1 MRHSPALLAL
11 ALLAAAP
18 VLARGVQPAFSGPSR
33 VVGDGTG
40 VVRLELRWKG
50 AAPRVEASAG
60 EVASVA
66 PAGED
71 TWTVDFV
78 PPRVATPLEVV
89 LRARGS
95 KAAGARFSLHVE
107 PPEPPVQRASG
118 PLALTAPVLV
128 AGGRASRISVSA
140 ADEGLQLWVSSG
152 SAGRFTREAEALT
165 APYSPPQEA
174 YPQAVIAAVTDAAG
188 ELRDWAVLAVHGVGE
203 VEAVTE
209 PRASVRFRIGGETFG
224 PVRTDTSGRTRM
236 KVRAPPGEHQAL
248 AVVTD
253 RIGNVRESR
262 IDLGVPLRPRLLL
275 LCPQRRDR
283 LVLLAVGVD
292 GAPARGGRFRFA
304 VSGGE
309 AGPVRELSPGH
320 YEVPLR
326 ADARAALAAEAS
338 WEGHAGLASRCTLP
352 ARPAV
357 ASAPVALSPAPGSRF
372 AVAPRL
378 GYVATLG
385 RFSAPL
391 VLVDASWRPASAAWL
406 AVGLEV
412 GLARGFGQSTEA
424 SGDEA
429 FTASRWMAPLL
440 ARGTVRPWAGP
451 VSPYAGLLAGAV
463 VVGGTTTSERTGTQG
478 VLRAL
483 PSAGAALGLEWP
495 VGPGRLTGE
504 AGYLRGFVSNMG
516 PEGQLHAFLFSAG
529 YRLER

>member
-1 MRHSPALLAL
+1 MRRYTALLAL
-11 ALLAAAP
+11 ILVAAAP
-18 VLARGVQPAFSGPSR
+18 ALARGTEPAFSGPAR
-33 VVGDGTG
+33 AVGDGAS

-50 AAPRVEASAG
+50 PAPRVEAGAG
-60 EVASVA
+60 EVARVVA
-66 PAGED
+66 GGED

-89 LRARGS
+89 LSARGRKGKS
-95 KAAGARFSLHVE
+95 ARFSLRVE
-107 PPEPPVQRASG
+107 PAEPPAQRASG
-118 PLALTAPVLV
+118 PLALTVPALL
-128 AGGRASRISVSA
+128 AGGRAASISVSS
-140 ADEGLQLWVSSG
+140 ADEGLRLWVSGG
-152 SAGRFTREAEALT
+152 SAGRFTREGAALT
-165 APYSPPQEA
+165 APYAPPAEV

-224 PVRTDTSGRTRM
+224 PVRTDTSGKTRM
-236 KVRAPPGEHQAL
+236 KVRAPPGQGQAL

-253 RIGNVRESR
+253 RLGNVRESR
-262 IDLGVPLRPRLLL
+262 IELGVPLRPRLLL

-283 LVLLAVGVD
+283 LVLLAVGPD
-292 GAPARGGRFRFA
+292 GTPARGGRFRLS
-304 VSGGE
+304 VSGGQT
-309 AGPVRELSPGH
+309 GPLREHAPGH
-320 YEVPLR
+320 YEAPLL
-326 ADARAALAAEAS
+326 AQAGAALAAQAS
-338 WEGHAGLASRCTLP
+338 WEGQDTLASRCDLP
-352 ARPAV
+352 APPRAPLAV
-357 ASAPVALSPAPGSRF
+357 APPAPASRF

-378 GYVATLG
+378 GYAATLG

-391 VLVDASWRPASAAWL
+391 VLADVSWRPAGAGWL

-412 GLARGFGQSTEA
+412 GLARRFGTSTEV

-429 FTASRWMAPLL
+429 LEATGRWMAPVL

-463 VVGGTTTSERTGTQG
+463 MVGGTVTSPRTGTQRM
-478 VLRAL
+478 LRTL

-495 VGPGRLTGE
+495 VGPGQLTGE
-504 AGYLRGFVSNMG
+504 AGYLRGFVSGPG
-516 PEGQLHAFLFSAG
+516 PEGQLNAFLFSAG

>member
-1 MRHSPALLAL
+1 MRRCTALLAL
-11 ALLAAAP
+11 FLLAAAP
-18 VLARGVQPAFSGPSR
+18 VLARGTRPAFSGPAR
-33 VVGDGTG
+33 AVGDGAG
-40 VVRLELRWKG
+40 VVRLELRWEG

-60 EVASVA
+60 EVARVV

-78 PPRVATPLEVV
+78 PPRVAAPLDVV
-89 LRARGS
+89 LSARG
-95 KAAGARFSLHVE
+95 KKGKDARFSLRVE
-107 PPEPPVQRASG
+107 PPAPPVQRASG
-118 PLALTAPVLV
+118 PLALTAPALL
-128 AGGRASRISVSA
+128 AGGQAASISVST
-140 ADEGLQLWVSSG
+140 ADEGLRLWVSGG
-152 SAGRFTREAEALT
+152 SAGHFTREGAALT
-165 APYSPPQEA
+165 AAYAPPEEA

-224 PVRTDTSGRTRM
+224 PVRTDTSGKTRM
-236 KVRAPPGEHQAL
+236 KVRAPPGQGQAL

-253 RIGNVRESR
+253 RLGNVRESH
-262 IDLGVPLRPRLLL
+262 IELGVPLRPRLLL

-283 LVLLAVGVD
+283 LVLLAVGPD
-292 GAPARGGRFRFA
+292 GAPARGGRFRLS

-309 AGPVRELSPGH
+309 PGALRENAPGH
-320 YEVPLR
+320 YEASLLAAPG
-326 ADARAALAAEAS
+326 AALAAEAF
-338 WEGHAGLASRCTLP
+338 WEGHDSLASRCGLP
-352 ARPAV
+352 APAHTPPVVV
-357 ASAPVALSPAPGSRF
+357 APPPVSRF

-378 GYVATLG
+378 GYAATLG

-391 VLVDASWRPASAAWL
+391 VLADVSWRPAGAGWL

-412 GLARGFGQSTEA
+412 GLARGFGTSTGV

-429 FTASRWMAPLL
+429 FVASRWMAPVL
-440 ARGTVRPWAGP
+440 ARGTVRPWSGP
-451 VSPYAGLLAGAV
+451 VTPYAGLLAGAV
-463 VVGGTTTSERTGTQG
+463 VVGGTTTSPLTGTRG
-478 VLRAL
+478 MLRAL

-504 AGYLRGFVSNMG
+504 AGYLRGFVSGMG
-516 PEGQLHAFLFSAG
+516 PEGQLNAFLFSAG